1 MDITTELLENHV
13 FDDIALGDTASLSR
27 NITLDD
33 IALFSVISGDINPA
47 HLDAEYAAT
56 DLFHH
61 IIAQGVLTAGLV
73 SAVLGTKLPGPGTIY
88 LGQDLRFL
96 APVSPGDTITATV
109 TVSQKIPEKH
119 RVILDCNCRNQDG
132 ALVLHGTATVK
143 APEEKISRRA
153 MVLPEVRLL
162 RHEHLRSLLSRVAAG
177 SPLPTAIAHPCDEV
191 SLLAAVEAAQAGLIT
206 PILVAPSPPRIT
218 STFPASPSSPPPTA
232 TIPPPARWN
241 WCAPARPSC

>member
-1 MDITTELLENHV
+1 MDKAFLENVTFDELTIGRQGTLTRTLTQDDIT
-13 FDDIALGDTASLSR
+13 
-27 NITLDD
+27 
-33 IALFSVISGDINPA
+33 LFAVMSGDVNPA
-47 HLDAEYAAT
+47 HVDEAFAKS
-56 DLFHH
+56 DMFHKIVAH
-61 IIAQGVLTAGLV
+61 GMWGGALIST
-73 SAVLGTKLPGPGTIY
+73 VLGTQMPGPGTIY

-177 SPLPTAIAHPCDEV
+177 SPLPTAIAHP
-191 SLLAAVEAAQAGLIT
+191 
-206 PILVAPSPPRIT
+206 
-218 STFPASPSSPPPTA
+218 
-232 TIPPPARWN
+232 
-241 WCAPARPSC
+241 